1 MKDRRNTE
9 ALHARLADLERRLA
23 AAEAHIRAYD
33 TAWAA
38 IAPPSDP
45 PRPVLRLI
53 PGRAASG
60 S

>member
-1 MKDRRNTE
+1 MKGRRDTE

-23 AAEAHIRAYD
+23 DAEAHLRAYD

-38 IAPPSDP
+38 MAPPADP
-45 PRPVLRLI
+45 PRAVLRLI
-53 PGRAASG
+53 PGRDASG

>member
-1 MKDRRNTE
+1 MIGRRDTE

-23 AAEAHIRAYD
+23 DAEAHLRAYD

-38 IAPPSDP
+38 IAPPADP
-45 PRPVLRLI
+45 PRAVLRLI
-53 PGRAASG
+53 PGRDASG